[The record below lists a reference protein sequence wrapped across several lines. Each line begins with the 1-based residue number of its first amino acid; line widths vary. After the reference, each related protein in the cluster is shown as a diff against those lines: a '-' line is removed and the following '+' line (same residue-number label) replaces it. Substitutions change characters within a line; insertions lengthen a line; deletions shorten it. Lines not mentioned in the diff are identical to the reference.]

1 MPLLPIIENGLHPQ
15 AKFLYTILHAYAD
28 QNGVAIV
35 AEDQI
40 AAIMRISP
48 SRLRG
53 YRSAINQSGY
63 ATVSLSNGNLI
74 FTAESDHQA
83 RDIARGARDS
93 DREPSTGEPPADE
106 STRDIARSTRD
117 IARGARDIAR
127 GARAGGD
134 NRGGKNE
141 RTSFPP
147 LSEKNS
153 FIHSFSEAEQNAS
166 LALLTDPAV
175 QMGLPNAHKWASARP
190 FEEIRAFACKFVA
203 QGRIPDTDAGLID
216 YWLRSGE
223 PVPPLS
229 HNELWQRH
237 RTAQEIAEDEKR
249 QAQAAEDNRR
259 WEAEEAERQAQRDA
273 AQSAP
278 SPTPASQP
286 VAGDIRQSEPDEI
299 WAQVLSELAATLPA
313 ATYEQ
318 WVRDTDALSHADG
331 EFVVGVPHAYAR
343 DWLKDRLRF
352 QVKRSLARLLQQ
364 SVEVTFAVRP
374 RPTTPGGH
382 L

>member
-1 MPLLPIIENGLHPQ
+1 
-15 AKFLYTILHAYAD
+15 
-28 QNGVAIV
+28 
-35 AEDQI
+35 
-40 AAIMRISP
+40 
-48 SRLRG
+48 
-53 YRSAINQSGY
+53 
-63 ATVSLSNGNLI
+63 
-74 FTAESDHQA
+74 
-83 RDIARGARDS
+83 
-93 DREPSTGEPPADE
+93 
-106 STRDIARSTRD
+106 
-117 IARGARDIAR
+117 
-127 GARAGGD
+127 
-134 NRGGKNE
+134 
-141 RTSFPP
+141 
-147 LSEKNS
+147 
-153 FIHSFSEAEQNAS
+153 
-166 LALLTDPAV
+166 
-175 QMGLPNAHKWASARP
+175 MGLPNAHKWSAIRP

-203 QGRIPDTDAGLID
+203 QGRIPDADAGLID

-229 HNELWQRH
+229 RNELWQRH
-237 RTAQEIAEDEKR
+237 RTAAEIAEEAQR
-249 QAQAAEDNRR
+249 QAQAAEENRR

-286 VAGDIRQSEPDEI
+286 VGQSEPDEI

-374 RPTTPGGH
+374 RPTPTGGRTE
-382 L
+382 